1 MCNYKELCVQILR
14 VAQDDTSGILKKR
27 NMIEYLIVCPLVFL
41 AGFIDAIAGGGGLI
55 SLPAYLIAGLPPHAA
70 IGTNKF
76 SACLG
81 TVVATWHYAR
91 CGFIH
96 WKRVLPA
103 VVTALL
109 GSCLGARLALLVE
122 ADAFKII
129 MLIIL
134 PLTACYVLRKKS
146 LQSDKAPFSER
157 KTMLIIMSLALVIGV
172 YDGFYGP
179 GTGTFLMLLL
189 TAVAHVS
196 LNEAA
201 GTTKVINLSTNFA
214 ALAVFLVHGVV
225 WFPLALVAAVF
236 GIAGN
241 YIGANYFTSKG
252 TGFVKPV
259 IVIVLVI
266 FFFKICWELITA

>member
-1 MCNYKELCVQILR
+1 
-14 VAQDDTSGILKKR
+14 
-27 NMIEYLIVCPLVFL
+27 MIEYLIVCPLVFL
-41 AGFIDAIAGGGGLI
+41 AGFIDAIAGGGGWI

-81 TVVATWHYAR
+81 TTVATWHFAR
-91 CGFIH
+91 KGIIY
-96 WKRVLPA
+96 WKHALPA
-103 VVTALL
+103 VATALT
-109 GSCLGARLALLVE
+109 GSWLGAEIALWVDAE
-122 ADAFKII
+122 AFKLV
-129 MLIIL
+129 MLIVL
-134 PLTACYVLRKKS
+134 PLTGFYVLFKNPFRADKK
-146 LQSDKAPFSER
+146 PFSDL
-157 KTMLIIMSLALVIGV
+157 KTILITLVLGFLIGI

-179 GTGTFLMLLL
+179 GTGTFLILLL

-201 GTTKVINLSTNFA
+201 GTTKVINLATNVS
-214 ALAVFLVHGVV
+214 ALVVFLINGVV
-225 WFPLALVAAVF
+225 WFPLALGAAVF

-259 IVIVLVI
+259 IIIVLTI
-266 FFFKICWELITA
+266 FFIKICWELLTA

>member
-1 MCNYKELCVQILR
+1 
-14 VAQDDTSGILKKR
+14 
-27 NMIEYLIVCPLVFL
+27 MIEYLIVCPLVFL

-76 SACLG
+76 SACMG
-81 TVVATWHYAR
+81 TIVATWHFAR
-91 CGFIH
+91 KGIIY
-96 WKRVLPA
+96 WKHALPA
-103 VVTALL
+103 VVTALS
-109 GSCLGARLALLVE
+109 GSWLGAEIALWVDAE
-122 ADAFKII
+122 AFKLV

-134 PLTACYVLRKKS
+134 PLTGFYVLFKKPFKADKKPY
-146 LQSDKAPFSER
+146 SDV
-157 KTMLIIMSLALVIGV
+157 KTILITLVLSFLIGI

-179 GTGTFLMLLL
+179 GTGTFLILLL

-201 GTTKVINLSTNFA
+201 GTTKVINLSTNVA
-214 ALAVFLVHGVV
+214 ALAVFLLNGVV

-259 IVIVLVI
+259 IVIVLTI
-266 FFFKICWELITA
+266 FFIKICLELITQ

>member
-1 MCNYKELCVQILR
+1 
-14 VAQDDTSGILKKR
+14 
-27 NMIEYLIVCPLVFL
+27 MIEYLIVCPLVFL

-76 SACLG
+76 SACMG
-81 TVVATWHYAR
+81 TIVATWHFAR
-91 CGFIH
+91 KGIIY
-96 WKRVLPA
+96 WKHALPA
-103 VVTALL
+103 VVTALA
-109 GSCLGARLALLVE
+109 GSWLGAEIALWVDAE
-122 ADAFKII
+122 AFKLV

-134 PLTACYVLRKKS
+134 PLTGFYVLFKKPF
-146 LQSDKAPFSER
+146 QANKKPYSDV
-157 KTMLIIMSLALVIGV
+157 KTILITLVLSFLIGI

-179 GTGTFLMLLL
+179 GTGTFLILLL

-201 GTTKVINLSTNFA
+201 GTTKVINLSTNVA
-214 ALAVFLVHGVV
+214 ALAVFLLNGVV

-236 GIAGN
+236 SIAGN

-259 IVIVLVI
+259 IVIVLTI
-266 FFFKICWELITA
+266 FFIKICLELITQ

>member
-1 MCNYKELCVQILR
+1 
-14 VAQDDTSGILKKR
+14 
-27 NMIEYLIVCPLVFL
+27 MIEYLIVCPLVFL

-76 SACLG
+76 SACMG
-81 TVVATWHYAR
+81 TIVATWHFAR
-91 CGFIH
+91 KGIIY
-96 WKRVLPA
+96 WKHALPA
-103 VVTALL
+103 VATALV
-109 GSCLGARLALLVE
+109 GSWLGAEIALWVNAE
-122 ADAFKII
+122 AFKLV
-129 MLIIL
+129 MLVIL
-134 PLTACYVLRKKS
+134 PLTGFYVLFRKPF
-146 LQSDKAPFSER
+146 QVNKAPFTDR
-157 KTMLIIMSLALVIGV
+157 KTIIITLVLGFLIGI

-179 GTGTFLMLLL
+179 GTGTFLILLL
-189 TAVAHVS
+189 TGVAHVS

-201 GTTKVINLSTNFA
+201 GTTKVINLASNVA
-214 ALAVFLVHGVV
+214 ALVVFLLNGVI

-259 IVIVLVI
+259 IVIVLTI
-266 FFFKICWELITA
+266 FFIKICWELITT

>member
-1 MCNYKELCVQILR
+1 
-14 VAQDDTSGILKKR
+14 
-27 NMIEYLIVCPLVFL
+27 
-41 AGFIDAIAGGGGLI
+41 
-55 SLPAYLIAGLPPHAA
+55 
-70 IGTNKF
+70 
-76 SACLG
+76 
-81 TVVATWHYAR
+81 
-91 CGFIH
+91 
-96 WKRVLPA
+96 
-103 VVTALL
+103 
-109 GSCLGARLALLVE
+109 LALLVE

-129 MLIIL
+129 MLIVL

-146 LQSDKAPFSER
+146 LQSDKAPYSAL
-157 KTMLIIMSLALVIGV
+157 KTILIIMSLAFFIGI

-241 YIGANYFTSKG
+241 YLGANYFTSKG

-259 IVIVLVI
+259 IIIVLAI
-266 FFFKICWELITA
+266 FFVKICWELFIA

>member
-1 MCNYKELCVQILR
+1 MDIW
-14 VAQDDTSGILKKR
+14 TF
-27 NMIEYLIVCPLVFL
+27 LIVCPLVGL

-76 SACLG
+76 GSCCG
-81 TVVATWHYAR
+81 TVVATWQFAR
-91 CGFIH
+91 HGFIR
-96 WKRVLPA
+96 WKQAVPA
-103 VVTALL
+103 VALAL
-109 GSCLGARLALLVE
+109 AGSWLGARLALMV
-122 ADAFKII
+122 DPGTFKII

-134 PLTACYVLRKKS
+134 PLTGVYVLNKKA
-146 LQSDKAPFSER
+146 LQASNPPYSVR
-157 KTMLIIMSLALVIGV
+157 RTMLIVALLSFVIGV

-201 GTTKVINLSTNFA
+201 GLTKVINLSTNVA
-214 ALAVFLVHGVV
+214 ALAVFLTHGVV
-225 WFPLALVAAVF
+225 WMPLALAAAAFSVV
-236 GIAGN
+236 GN
-241 YIGANYFTSKG
+241 YMGAKYFLSKG

-259 IVIVLVI
+259 IIIVLSL
-266 FFFKICWELITA
+266 FFVKLCYELFI

>member
-1 MCNYKELCVQILR
+1 
-14 VAQDDTSGILKKR
+14 
-27 NMIEYLIVCPLVFL
+27 MIEYLIVCPLVFL

-81 TVVATWHYAR
+81 TTGATWHCAR
-91 CGFIH
+91 KGIIY
-96 WKRVLPA
+96 WKHALPA
-103 VVTALL
+103 VATALT
-109 GSCLGARLALLVE
+109 GSWLGAEIALWVDAE
-122 ADAFKII
+122 AFKLV
-129 MLIIL
+129 MLIVL
-134 PLTACYVLRKKS
+134 PLTGFYVLFKKPFRA
-146 LQSDKAPFSER
+146 DKKPFSDL
-157 KTMLIIMSLALVIGV
+157 KTILITLVLGFLIGI

-179 GTGTFLMLLL
+179 GTGTFLILLL

-201 GTTKVINLSTNFA
+201 GTTKVINLATNVS
-214 ALAVFLVHGVV
+214 ALVVFLINGVV

-259 IVIVLVI
+259 IIIVLTI
-266 FFFKICWELITA
+266 FFIKICWELLTA

>member
-1 MCNYKELCVQILR
+1 MDIW
-14 VAQDDTSGILKKR
+14 TF
-27 NMIEYLIVCPLVFL
+27 LIVCPLVGL

-76 SACLG
+76 GSCCG
-81 TVVATWHYAR
+81 TVVATWQFAR
-91 CGFIH
+91 HGFIR
-96 WKRVLPA
+96 WKQAVPA
-103 VVTALL
+103 VALAL
-109 GSCLGARLALLVE
+109 VGSWLGARLALMV
-122 ADAFKII
+122 DPGTFKII

-134 PLTACYVLRKKS
+134 PLTGVYVLNKKA
-146 LQSDKAPFSER
+146 LQASNPPYSVR
-157 KTMLIIMSLALVIGV
+157 RTMLIVALLSFVIGV

-201 GTTKVINLSTNFA
+201 GLTKVINLSTNVA
-214 ALAVFLVHGVV
+214 ALVVFLTHGVV
-225 WFPLALVAAVF
+225 WMPLALAAAAFSVV
-236 GIAGN
+236 GN
-241 YIGANYFTSKG
+241 YMGAKYFVSKG

-259 IVIVLVI
+259 IFIVLSL
-266 FFFKICWELITA
+266 FFVKLCYELFI

>member
-1 MCNYKELCVQILR
+1 
-14 VAQDDTSGILKKR
+14 
-27 NMIEYLIVCPLVFL
+27 MIEYLIVCPLVFL

-76 SACLG
+76 SACMG
-81 TVVATWHYAR
+81 TIVATWHYAR
-91 CGFIH
+91 CGFSH
-96 WKRVLPA
+96 WKRALPA
-103 VVTALL
+103 VATSLL
-109 GSCLGARLALLVE
+109 GSWLGAQLALLVE
-122 ADAFKII
+122 PDIFKLV
-129 MLIIL
+129 MLVVL
-134 PLTACYVLRKKS
+134 PLTGFYVLFKKPFR
-146 LQSDKAPFSER
+146 SDKAPFSDL
-157 KTMLIIMSLALVIGV
+157 KTIFITLVLGFLIGI

-179 GTGTFLMLLL
+179 GTGTFLILLL

-201 GTTKVINLSTNFA
+201 GTTKVINLATNVS
-214 ALAVFLVHGVV
+214 ALVVFLLNGVV

-259 IVIVLVI
+259 IMVVLTI
-266 FFFKICWELITA
+266 FFIKICWELFMA

>member
-1 MCNYKELCVQILR
+1 M
-14 VAQDDTSGILKKR
+14 
-27 NMIEYLIVCPLVFL
+27 EYLIVCPLVFL

-81 TVVATWHYAR
+81 TTVATWHYAR
-91 CGFIH
+91 KGIIH
-96 WKRVLPA
+96 WKHALPA
-103 VVTALL
+103 VVTALT
-109 GSCLGARLALLVE
+109 GSWLGAELALWVDAE
-122 ADAFKII
+122 AFKLV
-129 MLIIL
+129 MLIVL
-134 PLTACYVLRKKS
+134 PLTGFYVLFKKPFKADKKPY
-146 LQSDKAPFSER
+146 SDV
-157 KTMLIIMSLALVIGV
+157 KTVLITLVLSFLIGI

-179 GTGTFLMLLL
+179 GTGTFLILLL

-201 GTTKVINLSTNFA
+201 GTTKIINLSTNLA
-214 ALAVFLVHGVV
+214 ALAVFLLNGVV
-225 WFPLALVAAVF
+225 LFPLALVAAVF

-241 YIGANYFTSKG
+241 YMGANYFTSKG

-259 IVIVLVI
+259 IIIVLTI
-266 FFFKICWELITA
+266 FFIKICWELFMA

>member
-1 MCNYKELCVQILR
+1 
-14 VAQDDTSGILKKR
+14 
-27 NMIEYLIVCPLVFL
+27 MIEYLIVCPLVFL

-81 TVVATWHYAR
+81 TTVATWHYAR
-91 CGFIH
+91 KGIIH
-96 WKRVLPA
+96 WKHALPA
-103 VVTALL
+103 VVTALT
-109 GSCLGARLALLVE
+109 GSWLGAELALWVDAE
-122 ADAFKII
+122 AFKLV
-129 MLIIL
+129 MLIVL
-134 PLTACYVLRKKS
+134 PLTGFYVLFKKPFKADKKPY
-146 LQSDKAPFSER
+146 SDV
-157 KTMLIIMSLALVIGV
+157 KTVLITLVLSFLIGI

-179 GTGTFLMLLL
+179 GTGTFLILLL

-201 GTTKVINLSTNFA
+201 GTTKIINLSTNFA
-214 ALAVFLVHGVV
+214 ALAVFLLNGVV
-225 WFPLALVAAVF
+225 LFPLALVAAVF

-241 YIGANYFTSKG
+241 YMGANYFTSKG

-259 IVIVLVI
+259 IIIVLTI
-266 FFFKICWELITA
+266 FFIKICWELFMA